1 MLPRMATTVIAFRRG
16 GRGRSHRRRH
26 KQRRGLFGLFGTRTR
41 EVGRFGRP
49 KRTTW
54 TPDTQSCDIVADV
67 LGVDID
73 TVLTLAGHRPHID
86 EPAPDDRLA
95 AMFSRLRRLKLDED

>member
-1 MLPRMATTVIAFRRG
+1 M
-16 GRGRSHRRRH
+16 
-26 KQRRGLFGLFGTRTR
+26 
-41 EVGRFGRP
+41 
-49 KRTTW
+49 
-54 TPDTQSCDIVADV
+54 

-95 AMFSRLRRLKLDED
+95 AIVARLRRLKLDDDELTALEDFMVLWERTTKNERKRRR